1 MHEAASL
8 SRMEE
13 TPEGLALA
21 SAARATLKTKKR
33 ELEDSA
39 AQPGRT
45 AKGAGRADKKA
56 AKPKAAPAHT
66 PCRHEVAIPEGYE
79 PPACLEERYHGT
91 MTDPKYVDKPMAK
104 QYPFPLDTFQSTAV
118 ACIERGESVLVAAH
132 TSAGKTVVAEYAI
145 AKSLN
150 NKQRVVYTSPLKALS
165 NQKFRELSEEFGSV
179 GLMTG
184 DVTLNEH
191 AQCVVMT
198 TEILR
203 SMIYRGSDVLRE
215 VAWVIFDEV
224 HYMQD
229 RERGV
234 VWEEVIISLPSAIRM
249 VFLSATLPNCFQ
261 FGEWVASLHT
271 SPCHVVVTDYRPTPL
286 VHYGYP
292 MGGSGLYLLADSK
305 SKFKGENFDKMRM
318 AFPRDSAIW
327 KEGDDGKEGGEGAE
341 GSASGGASTAA
352 ENGGQDSKKTQ
363 RPDTEKE
370 LRKLI
375 AVLHERELYPLIV
388 FSFSRRECEAYA
400 QHLSGGGKGKKAKL
414 KASKPGSPAHDIDFN
429 SADEKAAVRSIFH
442 AALQCLDEADRR
454 LPCID
459 SMLPML
465 ERGVGVHHS
474 GLLPILKEVV
484 ELLFQENLVKC
495 LFATETFAMGL
506 NMPAKTVVFTKLN
519 KWDGQETRPLT
530 SGEYIQMSGRA
541 GRRGKDDRGF
551 TMLMVDETLTKQ
563 ACRDMLKGEASR
575 LNSSFK
581 LSYYTLLNL
590 IRRSLG
596 RKDDMEYVISKSFQ
610 QFQHEQ
616 AAPQVGKEVAEMRE
630 LAQSMMI
637 PQEEMENF
645 SAIKQSHV
653 QLLRDKMGILLKP
666 DSCMHLLRPGRIVRV
681 HAGEKDWGYGVLLL
695 LKWVEGDRADAQ
707 HYRADVMLCCVAGE
721 KTVIPCP
728 VDSDDGSMIV
738 VPVSLPCLSE
748 VSTLRIQI
756 PGNLKDPK
764 AKRSIKS
771 TLKALLAKYPRQ
783 KLPHLD
789 PIVDFNVDEKDSAR
803 LKGILS
809 KEKAAEEGLQAFEAK
824 YGEDIAK
831 KLKKAA
837 ELQSIARKKE
847 EEASRS
853 PLKTFEEEFRRRKD
867 VLRKLGHIDE
877 ADTVTLKGRAA
888 SQVDTGDELLVTEL
902 MFDGTFGA
910 LDEHELASLL
920 SCMVPVENSQ
930 ACPKLP
936 LRLSNALLRLKQVA
950 GHIYDVSKESD
961 LDMDG
966 MDSTLPLWTD

>member
-1 MHEAASL
+1 MLGDASPTG
-8 SRMEE
+8 MDV
-13 TPEGLALA
+13 A
-21 SAARATLKTKKR
+21 SATREEIRTRKR
-33 ELEDSA
+33 ELEEGSTGLA
-39 AQPGRT
+39 TR
-45 AKGAGRADKKA
+45 
-56 AKPKAAPAHT
+56 PKTAAPKTAGA
-66 PCRHEVAIPEGYE
+66 PARHDVAVPPGYE
-79 PPACLEERYHGT
+79 PPALEARYYGT
-91 MTDPKYVDKPMAK
+91 LNNPKYAGKPMAK
-104 QYPFPLDTFQSTAV
+104 QYPFTLDTFQATAI
-118 ACIERGESVLVAAH
+118 ACIERNESVLVAAH

-145 AKSLN
+145 AKALN

-165 NQKFRELSEEFGSV
+165 NQKFRELAEEFGSV

-203 SMIYRGSDVLRE
+203 SMIYRGSDTLRE

-261 FGEWVASLHT
+261 FGEWVASLHS
-271 SPCHVVVTDYRPTPL
+271 SPCHVVMTDYRPTPL

-292 MGGSGLYLLADSK
+292 MGGSGLYLLADNR

-318 AFPRDSAIW
+318 GFPRDSPIW
-327 KEGDDGKEGGEGAE
+327 KDATDAGDAGGVDGNGDGDDREAP
-341 GSASGGASTAA
+341 STTGR
-352 ENGGQDSKKTQ
+352 ENNDSNTNRGDDDRKT

-375 AVLHERELYPLIV
+375 GVLKERELYPLIV

-400 QHLSGGGKGKKAKL
+400 QHLTGGGKGKKAKRP
-414 KASKPGSPAHDIDFN
+414 KGPKGRPAGPAHDVDFN
-429 SADEKAAVRSIFH
+429 SAEEKAAVRSIVH
-442 AALQCLDEADRR
+442 AALQCLDEKDRQ
-454 LPCID
+454 LPCIE
-459 SMLPML
+459 SMLPIL

-519 KWDGQETRPLT
+519 KWDGQETRPLS

-563 ACRDMLKGEASR
+563 ACKDMLKGEASR
-575 LNSSFK
+575 LNSSFR

-590 IRRSLG
+590 IRSRSLG

-616 AAPQVGKEVAEMRE
+616 AAPQIDKEVAEMRE

-637 PQEEMENF
+637 PQEDMDKF
-645 SAIKQSHV
+645 TATKRAHV
-653 QLLRDKMGILLKP
+653 ELQREKMGILLKP

-681 HAGEKDWGYGVLLL
+681 HAGEKDWGYGVLLS
-695 LKWVEGDRADAQ
+695 LKWIEGGNRSDAKQ
-707 HYRADVMLCCVAGE
+707 YRADVMLCCVTAAGD
-721 KTVIPCP
+721 KTVLPCS
-728 VDSDDGSMIV
+728 VDSKDGSMIV

-756 PGNLKDPK
+756 PADLKDPK
-764 AKRSIKS
+764 AKRSVKS
-771 TLKALLAKYPRQ
+771 TLKALMAKYPREQ
-783 KLPHLD
+783 LPHLD
-789 PIVDFNVDEKDSAR
+789 PLVDFNVSKKDGGR
-803 LKGILS
+803 LKGIL
-809 KEKAAEEGLQAFEAK
+809 AEEKTVEADLQAIEAK
-824 YGEDIAK
+824 YGEDITK

-847 EEASRS
+847 DEAARS
-853 PLKTFEEEFRRRKD
+853 PLKTFKEEFRQRKD

-877 ADTVTLKGRAA
+877 EDTVTLKGRAA
-888 SQVDTGDELLVTEL
+888 SQIDTGDELLVTEL

-910 LDEHELASLL
+910 MDEHELASLL

-930 ACPKLP
+930 GSPKLP
-936 LRLSNALLRLKQVA
+936 LRLSNALLRLKVGA
-950 GHIYDVSKESD
+950 
-961 LDMDG
+961 
-966 MDSTLPLWTD
+966 

>member
-1 MHEAASL
+1 
-8 SRMEE
+8 MEE
-13 TPEGLALA
+13 TAEGLALA
-21 SAARATLKTKKR
+21 SATRAVIKTRKR
-33 ELEDSA
+33 ELEEDQS
-39 AQPGRT
+39 PGSDGT
-45 AKGAGRADKKA
+45 ANKNR
-56 AKPKAAPAHT
+56 KPANSKPVQT
-66 PCRHEVAIPEGYE
+66 PCRHEVAVPEGYA
-79 PPACLEERYHGT
+79 PPQTLDERHHGT
-91 MTDPKYVDKPMAK
+91 LYDPKYAEKPMAK
-104 QYPFPLDTFQSTAV
+104 QYPFTLDTFQATAV
-118 ACIERGESVLVAAH
+118 ACIERNESVLVAAH

-145 AKSLN
+145 AKSLK

-261 FGEWVASLHT
+261 FGEWVASLHS
-271 SPCHVVVTDYRPTPL
+271 SPCHVVITDYRPTPL

-318 AFPRDSAIW
+318 GFPRDSAIW
-327 KEGDDGKEGGEGAE
+327 KDSEGDNEEGGGEEPNVADV
-341 GSASGGASTAA
+341 
-352 ENGGQDSKKTQ
+352 GGQDSDKKAH
-363 RPDTEKE
+363 RPETEKE

-375 AVLHERELYPLIV
+375 SVLQERELYPLIV

-400 QHLSGGGKGKKAKL
+400 QHLAGGDKCKKSKSRRGADGKPTPL
-414 KASKPGSPAHDIDFN
+414 SRDIDFN

-442 AALQCLDEADRR
+442 AALQCLDEKDRQ
-454 LPCID
+454 LLCIK

-519 KWDGQETRPLT
+519 KWDGQETRALS

-563 ACRDMLKGEASR
+563 ACREMLKGEAAR

-590 IRRSLG
+590 IRSRSLG

-616 AAPQVGKEVAEMRE
+616 AAPQIDKEVSELRE
-630 LAQSMMI
+630 LAESMMI
-637 PQEEMENF
+637 PQEEMEKF
-645 SAIKQSHV
+645 AASKQAHV
-653 QLLRDKMGILLKP
+653 ELQRDKMAILLKP
-666 DSCMHLLRPGRIVRV
+666 DSCVHLLRPGRIVRI
-681 HAGEKDWGYGVLLL
+681 HAGEKDWGYGVLLSL
-695 LKWVEGDRADAQ
+695 RWIEGGNRSDPQ
-707 HYRADVMLCCVAGE
+707 QYRADVMLCCITSKKAVL
-721 KTVIPCP
+721 PCS
-728 VDSDDGSMIV
+728 VDNDEGSMIV
-738 VPVSLPCLSE
+738 VPVSLLSLSE

-756 PGNLKDPK
+756 PSNLKEPK
-764 AKRSIKS
+764 AKRSVKS
-771 TLKALLAKYPRQ
+771 TLKALMAKYPQ
-783 KLPHLD
+783 QQLPHLD
-789 PIVDFNVDEKDSAR
+789 PLADFNVSKRDIGRLQSILSDEKTIQND
-803 LKGILS
+803 
-809 KEKAAEEGLQAFEAK
+809 LQTIEAK
-824 YGEDIAK
+824 YGDDITK
-831 KLKKAA
+831 KLKRAA

-847 EEASRS
+847 YEASQS
-853 PLKTFEEEFRRRKD
+853 PLKTFKEEFHRRKD

-877 ADTVTLKGRAA
+877 SDTVTLKGRAA
-888 SQVDTGDELLVTEL
+888 SQIDTGDELLVTEL

-910 LDEHELASLL
+910 LDAHELASLL
-920 SCMVPVENSQ
+920 SCMVPVEKSRG
-930 ACPKLP
+930 CPKLP

-950 GHIYDVSKESD
+950 GHIFDVSKECN

-966 MDSTLPLWTD
+966 MDSMYCWMVCDWF

>member
-1 MHEAASL
+1 
-8 SRMEE
+8 MEE

-21 SAARATLKTKKR
+21 SAARETIRTKKR
-33 ELEDSA
+33 ELEDKE
-39 AQPGRT
+39 AQPVQTSNGH
-45 AKGAGRADKKA
+45 ANKKA
-56 AKPKAAPAHT
+56 AHQKEAPTHT
-66 PCRHEVAIPEGYE
+66 PCRHQVAIPEGYE
-79 PPACLEERYHGT
+79 PPTSLDERHHGT
-91 MTDPKYVDKPMAK
+91 LQDPRYVDKPMAK
-104 QYPFPLDTFQSTAV
+104 QYPFTLDTFQSTAV
-118 ACIERGESVLVAAH
+118 ACIERNESVLVAAH

-184 DVTLNEH
+184 DVTLNES

-261 FGEWVASLHT
+261 FGEWVASLHA
-271 SPCHVVVTDYRPTPL
+271 SPCHVVITDYRPTPL

-318 AFPRDSAIW
+318 GFPRDSAIW
-327 KEGDDGKEGGEGAE
+327 KDEDAEDGGGGDGVDGVDKKPGDAVV
-341 GSASGGASTAA
+341 
-352 ENGGQDSKKTQ
+352 NGQEKSKTQ

-375 AVLHERELYPLIV
+375 AVLQERELYPLIV

-400 QHLSGGGKGKKAKL
+400 QHLSGGGKGNKGKSMAGKHTPI
-414 KASKPGSPAHDIDFN
+414 ANDVDFN
-429 SADEKAAVRSIFH
+429 SAEEKAAVRSIFD
-442 AALQCLDEADRR
+442 AALQCLDEEDRR
-454 LPCID
+454 LPCVE

-519 KWDGQETRPLT
+519 KWDGQETRPLS

-563 ACRDMLKGEASR
+563 ACKDMLKGEASR

-590 IRRSLG
+590 IRSRSLG

-616 AAPQVGKEVAEMRE
+616 AAPKINKEVSEMRE

-637 PQEEMENF
+637 PEEEMEKF
-645 SAIKQSHV
+645 SAVKQSHV
-653 QLLRDKMGILLKP
+653 QLLQDKMSILLKP

-695 LKWVEGDRADAQ
+695 LKWVEGGNRSDPRQ
-707 HYRADVMLCCVAGE
+707 YRADVMLCCVAGD
-721 KTVIPCP
+721 KTVTPC
-728 VDSDDGSMIV
+728 SSYSNEGSMIV
-738 VPVSLPCLSE
+738 VPVSLPSLSE

-756 PGNLKDPK
+756 PNNLKDPE

-771 TLKALLAKYPRQ
+771 TLKALLAKYPRHQ
-783 KLPHLD
+783 LPQMD
-789 PIVDFNVDEKDSAR
+789 PLVDFNVGKDDNSR

-809 KEKAAEEGLQAFEAK
+809 EEKAVEEGLQAYEAK
-824 YGEDIAK
+824 YGEDITN

-847 EEASRS
+847 EEASQS
-853 PLKTFEEEFRRRKD
+853 PLKTFKEEFRQRKE

-877 ADTVTLKGRAA
+877 SDTVTLKGRAA
-888 SQVDTGDELLVTEL
+888 SQIDTGDELLVTEL

-930 ACPKLP
+930 GCPKLP

-950 GHIYDVSKESD
+950 SHIFDVSKECD

-966 MDSTLPLWTD
+966 MDSTLPDSGCL

>member
-1 MHEAASL
+1 L
-8 SRMEE
+8 
-13 TPEGLALA
+13 
-21 SAARATLKTKKR
+21 
-33 ELEDSA
+33 
-39 AQPGRT
+39 
-45 AKGAGRADKKA
+45 
-56 AKPKAAPAHT
+56 
-66 PCRHEVAIPEGYE
+66 
-79 PPACLEERYHGT
+79 
-91 MTDPKYVDKPMAK
+91 
-104 QYPFPLDTFQSTAV
+104 STAV
-118 ACIERGESVLVAAH
+118 
-132 TSAGKTVVAEYAI
+132 
-145 AKSLN
+145 
-150 NKQRVVYTSPLKALS
+150 
-165 NQKFRELSEEFGSV
+165 
-179 GLMTG
+179 
-184 DVTLNEH
+184 
-191 AQCVVMT
+191 
-198 TEILR
+198 
-203 SMIYRGSDVLRE
+203 
-215 VAWVIFDEV
+215 
-224 HYMQD
+224 
-229 RERGV
+229 
-234 VWEEVIISLPSAIRM
+234 
-249 VFLSATLPNCFQ
+249 
-261 FGEWVASLHT
+261 
-271 SPCHVVVTDYRPTPL
+271 
-286 VHYGYP
+286 
-292 MGGSGLYLLADSK
+292 
-305 SKFKGENFDKMRM
+305 
-318 AFPRDSAIW
+318 
-327 KEGDDGKEGGEGAE
+327 
-341 GSASGGASTAA
+341 
-352 ENGGQDSKKTQ
+352 ENGGQDGKKA
-363 RPDTEKE
+363 RGPDTEKE

-375 AVLHERELYPLIV
+375 AVLHEREMYPLIV

-400 QHLSGGGKGKKAKL
+400 QHLSGGGKGKRAKPKAG
-414 KASKPGSPAHDIDFN
+414 KPGGPAHDVDFN
-429 SADEKAAVRSIFH
+429 SAEEKAAVRSIFD
-442 AALQCLDEADRR
+442 AALQCLDDKDRQ
-454 LPCID
+454 LPCIE

-519 KWDGQETRPLT
+519 KWDGQETRPLS

-563 ACRDMLKGEASR
+563 ACRDMLKGEASS

-616 AAPQVGKEVAEMRE
+616 AAPQVDQEVAEMRE

-637 PQEEMENF
+637 PQEEMEKF
-645 SAIKQSHV
+645 SAIKESHD

-695 LKWVEGDRADAQ
+695 LKWVDGDRADARQ
-707 HYRADVMLCCVAGE
+707 YRADVMLCCVAGE
-721 KTVIPCP
+721 KTVIPCSL
-728 VDSDDGSMIV
+728 DSDEGSMIV

-756 PGNLKDPK
+756 PSNLKDPK
-764 AKRSIKS
+764 AKRSIRS
-771 TLKALLAKYPRQ
+771 TLKALLAKYPRK
-783 KLPHLD
+783 KLPPLD
-789 PIVDFNVDEKDSAR
+789 PLVDFNVGKKDTAR
-803 LKGILS
+803 LQGILS
-809 KEKAAEEGLQAFEAK
+809 EEEAAEEGLQAFEIK
-824 YGEDIAK
+824 YGEDIAR

-853 PLKTFEEEFRRRKD
+853 PLKTFKEEFRRRKE

-888 SQVDTGDELLVTEL
+888 SQIDTGDELLVAEL

-930 ACPKLP
+930 GCPKLP

-966 MDSTLPLWTD
+966 MDSMLSV

>member
-1 MHEAASL
+1 
-8 SRMEE
+8 MEE

-33 ELEDSA
+33 ELEEGA
-39 AQPGRT
+39 VQPGRT
-45 AKGAGRADKKA
+45 AKGRGRADKKGKKA
-56 AKPKAAPAHT
+56 AKPKPAPAQT
-66 PCRHEVAIPEGYE
+66 PCRHQVAIPEGYE
-79 PPACLEERYHGT
+79 PPVSLEERYYGT
-91 MTDPKYVDKPMAK
+91 MEDPKYGDKPMAK

-261 FGEWVASLHT
+261 FGEWVASLHA

-318 AFPRDSAIW
+318 GFPRDSAIW
-327 KEGDDGKEGGEGAE
+327 TEGDDEKSDQKGEEGDT
-341 GSASGGASTAA
+341 GSAEAASSTVAKS
-352 ENGGQDSKKTQ
+352 GGQDGKKTQ

-375 AVLHERELYPLIV
+375 AVLQERELYPLIV

-400 QHLSGGGKGKKAKL
+400 QHLSGGGKGKQAKSKA
-414 KASKPGSPAHDIDFN
+414 AKPGSPAHDVDFN
-429 SADEKAAVRSIFH
+429 SAEEQAAVRSIFD
-442 AALQCLDEADRR
+442 AALQCLDEGDRR
-454 LPCID
+454 LPCIE

-519 KWDGQETRPLT
+519 KWDGQETRPLS

-551 TMLMVDETLTKQ
+551 TMLMVDETFTKQ
-563 ACRDMLKGEASR
+563 ACKDMLKGEASR

-616 AAPQVGKEVAEMRE
+616 AAPQVGKEVAEVRK

-637 PQEEMENF
+637 PQEEMGKF

-653 QLLRDKMGILLKP
+653 QLQRDKMGILLKP

-695 LKWVEGDRADAQ
+695 LKWVDGDRADARQ
-707 HYRADVMLCCVAGE
+707 YRADVMLCCIAGE
-721 KTVIPCP
+721 KTVIPCS
-728 VDSDDGSMIV
+728 VDSDEGSMIV

-756 PGNLKDPK
+756 PANLKDPK

-771 TLKALLAKYPRQ
+771 ALKALWAKYPRQ

-789 PIVDFNVDEKDSAR
+789 PLVDFNVGKKDMAR
-803 LKGILS
+803 LRDILS
-809 KEKAAEEGLQAFEAK
+809 EEQAAEEGLQAFEAK

-831 KLKKAA
+831 KLKRAA

-853 PLKTFEEEFRRRKD
+853 PLKTFKEEFRRRKD

-888 SQVDTGDELLVTEL
+888 GQIDTGDELLVAEL

-930 ACPKLP
+930 GCPKLP

-950 GHIYDVSKESD
+950 GHIYDVSKESE

-966 MDSTLPLWTD
+966 MDSTLSG